1 MTGRRDFVKSAGATA
16 MLAAGGC
23 GLLRHPS
30 GSTLCGYEN
39 RLIDRCWLW
48 GHETGQVDGPRNMWK
63 LDRAKTYYHMVDA
76 ARFMGLHNL
85 NAIRWDKPSRA
96 FRDSLAGLKRVTWPM
111 SGNRTE
117 LNYTYDALADWNFAV
132 AGEMPNVTG
141 FDLDDF
147 IVAKG
152 PPVPVDTPRGR
163 RMVCPTRFPYPQ
175 LVELRRRLDAYPRR
189 LELRAVVY
197 DELLDQR
204 EDPEDIIPVL
214 ELVDSVTYWTW
225 KADNLPRL
233 PEYFRRYRK
242 LAPGKATYL
251 GVYLWDF
258 GSCKEMP
265 GEMMALQLDM
275 GLELF
280 RKGGIEGFVF
290 LCSSICNRPFPAVGV
305 VRRWLAEHADEKHP
319 CAAPVP

>member
-1 MTGRRDFVKSAGATA
+1 MNDKNLANSLLLAFALVVCCFARASCAYGGVPKYADELRD
-16 MLAAGGC
+16 
-23 GLLRHPS
+23 H
-30 GSTLCGYEN
+30 
-39 RLIDRCWLW
+39 CWLW
-48 GHETGQVDGPRNMWK
+48 GHETGQVDGANNGWL
-63 LDRAKTYYHMVDA
+63 LDVARSYYHMADA
-76 ARFMGLHNL
+76 AKYMGLHNL

-111 SGNRTE
+111 SGNKTE

-132 AGEMPNVTG
+132 ADEMPNVTG

-152 PPVPVDTPRGR
+152 PSIMVDTPKGR
-163 RMVCPTRFPYPQ
+163 RAVSPTRFPYEQ
-175 LVELRRRLDAYPRR
+175 LLELRRRLDAYPRR

-204 EDPEDIIPVL
+204 QNPEDLIPVL

-225 KADNLPRL
+225 KAKNLPKL

-242 LAPGKATYL
+242 LAPGKRTYL

-258 GSCKEMP
+258 GDHKEMTE
-265 GEMMALQLDM
+265 EMMSLQMDM
-275 GLELF
+275 GLKLF
-280 RKGGIEGFVF
+280 RAGELDGFVF
-290 LCSSICNRPFPAVGV
+290 LCSSICNRPLPAVAY
-305 VRRWLAEHADEKHP
+305 VRDWLARHGDER
-319 CAAPVP
+319 CANVVK